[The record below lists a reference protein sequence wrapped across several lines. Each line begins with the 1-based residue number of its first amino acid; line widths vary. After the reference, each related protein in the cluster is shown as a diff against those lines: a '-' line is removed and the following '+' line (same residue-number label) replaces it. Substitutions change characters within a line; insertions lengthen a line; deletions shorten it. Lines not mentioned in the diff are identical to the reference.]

1 MNKNEHQKFSLRD
14 RLKSFRYAFNGVRIL
29 WNEEHNFR
37 IQLISAVLVIGAGF
51 IFRISLNEWL
61 AVILSIVFVLALE
74 IINSSIENLADFVSP
89 GKHEKIKKIKDI
101 SAAGVLIAALAA
113 LAIGLMIFLPKI
125 LLALG
130 IASINRI

>member
-1 MNKNEHQKFSLRD
+1 MNKNEHKKFSLRD
-14 RLKSFRYAFNGVRIL
+14 RGKSFRYAFNGVRIL

>member
-1 MNKNEHQKFSLRD
+1 MNKNEHKKFSLRD
-14 RLKSFRYAFNGVRIL
+14 RGKSFRYAFNGVRIL
-29 WNEEHNFR
+29 WKEEHNFR
-37 IQLISAVLVIGAGF
+37 IQLIIAFLVIGAGC

-61 AVILSIVFVLALE
+61 AVILSTFFVLALE

-89 GKHEKIKKIKDI
+89 ERHEKIKKIKDI

-113 LAIGLMIFLPKI
+113 LVIGLMIFLPKI
-125 LLALG
+125 LFALG